1 MCHKRFGFLTLYR
14 RRWIAY
20 LRLMARF
27 TRSILC
33 NTSHWFCCNVAFWS
47 SQWTSFARRLTLR
60 NSTLTCKEAA
70 ILVAPARSAKGLQS
84 ALLSLKSLGHWREPK
99 KTLRLFQQSL
109 PSYRVYIPYFCRFRE
124 LCIVLYGKS
133 QIQSCI
139 DNRNLSKSSTSLS
152 ATWRTT
158 TVQARANSTKTTTR
172 CLWKCFTIMS
182 GKVNSYKGEQIIIT
196 TQTNYLKAT
205 TKRNQRKRWK

>member
-1 MCHKRFGFLTLYR
+1 
-14 RRWIAY
+14 
-20 LRLMARF
+20 MARF

-33 NTSHWFCCNVAFWS
+33 NASHWFCCNVAFWS
-47 SQWTSFARRLTLR
+47 SWWTSFARRLTLR
-60 NSTLTCKEAA
+60 NSTLTCIEAA
-70 ILVAPARSAKGLQS
+70 ILSLMWFSSSCKECKRSSISTFIPIKPWTLAGT
-84 ALLSLKSLGHWREPK
+84 K
-99 KTLRLFQQSL
+99 KKKLRLFQQSL

-124 LCIVLYGKS
+124 LCIVLYGKI

-139 DNRNLSKSSTSLS
+139 ENRNLSKSSTLLS

-172 CLWKCFTIMS
+172 CLCKCFTIMS
-182 GKVNSYKGEQIIIT
+182 GKVNSYKGEKIIIT